1 MRPGKALR
9 LATRDLYEN
18 SWRLAPINAA
28 IGLVLVAAGFAA
40 VGARAA
46 LLLVV
51 AAGPVA
57 AGLVHSAVVL
67 VHTGNVTLGD
77 AVEGVR
83 LHWRR
88 GLALGAGGTALLFLG
103 VLAIRFY
110 LRFQFG
116 LPLAFLTIYVLV
128 MLGIYQGVLWTL
140 AIAEPERR
148 LRQLAVDAAAFGA
161 ARPGATLLLGLAL
174 LLVNLVGIAAA
185 LLPFL
190 TLTVAYSFVAV
201 AHFTLEEPS

>member
-103 VLAIRFY
+103 VLV
-110 LRFQFG
+110 
-116 LPLAFLTIYVLV
+116 TIYVLV